1 MISLRAVTIA
11 SHLLAAL
18 VLIHPASADQ
28 SLVASRV
35 TVISTKDV
43 RPTVWGT
50 VAMPNETTVPGRV
63 EIKQPQSSTAT
74 LEMLGCRF
82 EMIPTSDNEALN
94 TAAPLFARKLVS
106 GTPPTSLT
114 GRLENPEA
122 IGVLDPLTATS
133 CKPDKTYYFFL
144 YRRTPTFGELI
155 VEALILEY
163 DEGGRLMFEGR
174 TFAASYDEKPSL
186 QVANAIRNADNFFRI
201 DFRTPS
207 DAAAA
212 SADREA
218 FWKSLLSVARLGL
231 P

>member
-1 MISLRAVTIA
+1 MISFKAIVIA
-11 SHLLAAL
+11 SPLLAVL
-18 VLIHPASADQ
+18 VLIQPASADQ

-35 TVISTKDV
+35 TVVSTQDV
-43 RPTVWGT
+43 RPTAWGT
-50 VAMPNETTVPGRV
+50 VVMPSETTVPGRA
-63 EIKQPQSSTAT
+63 EIKQTDGSKAT
-74 LEMLGCRF
+74 LQMLGCRF
-82 EMIPTSDNEALN
+82 EMHPTSDNEALN

-106 GTPPTSLT
+106 GGPPASLT
-114 GRLENPEA
+114 GRLKNPVA

-133 CKPDKTYYFFL
+133 CKREKTYFFFL
-144 YRRTPTFGELI
+144 YRRTPAFGELI

-174 TFAASYDEKPSL
+174 TFAKSYDEKPSL
-186 QVANAIRNADNFFRI
+186 QVANAIRNADSFFRI

-218 FWKSLLSVARLGL
+218 FWKSLLSLARIGL